1 MTIFFLKENLIYG
14 VHSSTIKDKFV
25 KIRILYRI
33 MGNRWNYE
41 SWNPTLFEEKKNAL
55 VCQIII

>member
-41 SWNPTLFEEKKNAL
+41 SWNPTLFEEKKMHWY
-55 VCQIII
+55 VK